1 MLPIYVALV
10 CETDS
15 IPAREFTR
23 VAAALDKQVTRDFGP
38 IWGVPATVD
47 PVFNLDDIPVG
58 YWPIVL
64 VDDIDESSGFG
75 YHADHYGQPYA
86 LVALTDSWSL
96 SASHECLEMLADPFG
111 DRMVP
116 GPSPKE
122 GEGRVS
128 FLVEV
133 CEPPESHERTYTVN
147 DVMVS
152 DFITPAFY
160 DPIPAPGVRYS
171 FTGAIPGPREVLE
184 GGYLSWRN
192 HVNEHIEQLF
202 VRSGEKEFRDL
213 GTLEGFAGSPREFVD
228 KMTEH
233 PELERGV
240 SPQNDWLRS
249 AIEAEESNR
258 RAREQTAESLRAAL
272 RRHRTG

>member
-15 IPAREFTR
+15 VPAREFAR

-38 IWGVPATVD
+38 IWGIPATVD

-64 VDDIDESSGFG
+64 VEDIDESNGFG

-122 GEGRVS
+122 REGRVS
-128 FLVEV
+128 YLVEV
-133 CEPPESHERTYTVN
+133 CDPPESHERSYTVN
-147 DVMVS
+147 DVLVS
-152 DFITPAFY
+152 DFTTPAFY
-160 DPIPAPGVRYS
+160 DPVGAPGVRYS

-184 GGYLSWRN
+184 GGYISWLN
-192 HVNEHIEQLF
+192 HMNEHIEQFF
-202 VRSGEKEFRDL
+202 VRGGEKEFRDL

-233 PELERGV
+233 PELERGL

-249 AIEAEESNR
+249 AIEAEEGNR
-258 RAREQTAESLRAAL
+258 RARKQTAEALRAAL
-272 RRHRTG
+272 RRHRIG

>member
-1 MLPIYVALV
+1 
-10 CETDS
+10 
-15 IPAREFTR
+15 
-23 VAAALDKQVTRDFGP
+23 
-38 IWGVPATVD
+38 
-47 PVFNLDDIPVG
+47 
-58 YWPIVL
+58 
-64 VDDIDESSGFG
+64 
-75 YHADHYGQPYA
+75 
-86 LVALTDSWSL
+86 
-96 SASHECLEMLADPFG
+96 
-111 DRMVP
+111 
-116 GPSPKE
+116 
-122 GEGRVS
+122 
-128 FLVEV
+128 
-133 CEPPESHERTYTVN
+133 
-147 DVMVS
+147 MVS

-249 AIEAEESNR
+249 AIEAEESSR